1 MMAEVSSRRPWVR
14 VGIRIAIL
22 VVFAWLAWVY
32 SGYLSQSPNAE
43 RPGASLDINV
53 QNLAPG
59 DYMIVRRDRRK
70 LYVWHRTED
79 MLANLTGYENHLND
93 PGSENS
99 VQPQAAKNVYR
110 SVNPYYL
117 VVFAQAA
124 DGSCEV
130 DVVPA
135 QAAGN
140 VPVSPWYGGFQDGCS
155 GTYYDLAGRSYSYE
169 GQQDNLE
176 VPPHQVIAGYVRLL
190 EALGNRN

>member
-1 MMAEVSSRRPWVR
+1 MAEVSSRRPWVR

-22 VVFAWLAWVY
+22 AVFAWLAWVY
-32 SGYLSQSPNAE
+32 SGYLSQSPNAD

-70 LYVWHRTED
+70 LYVWHRTD
-79 MLANLTGYENHLND
+79 AMLANLTGYENQLND
-93 PGSENS
+93 PGSEIS
-99 VQPQAAKNVYR
+99 VQPQAAKNAYR

-117 VVFAQAA
+117 VVFAQVA

-130 DVVPA
+130 DVVPT
-135 QAAGN
+135 QVAGN
-140 VPVSPWYGGFQDGCS
+140 IPVSPWYGGFRDSCS
-155 GTYYDLAGRSYSYE
+155 GTYYDLAGRSYTYQ

-176 VPPHQVIAGYVRLL
+176 VPPHQVIAGYVRFL
-190 EALGNRN
+190 EAPGNRN